1 MIQTVEAVINEQGM
15 VRLLEPVRISTA
27 RRALV
32 IILEEAPALDGD
44 FASLSGQEWGEPCNS
59 KALLLREI
67 AAWDAASDED
77 ALKMEK
83 ALAEME

>member
-1 MIQTVEAVINEQGM
+1 MPTDYLRKI
-15 VRLLEPVRISTA
+15 LTA
-27 RRALV
+27 RVYDVAQESP
-32 IILEEAPALDGD
+32 LEEAPALDGD